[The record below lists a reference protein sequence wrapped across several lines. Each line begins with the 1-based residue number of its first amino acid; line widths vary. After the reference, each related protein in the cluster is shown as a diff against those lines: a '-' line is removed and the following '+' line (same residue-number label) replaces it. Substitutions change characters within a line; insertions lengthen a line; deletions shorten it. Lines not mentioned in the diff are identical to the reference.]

1 MNVRKTMSA
10 LKLVCVPTIIL
21 LFGLA
26 SAPVAGG
33 VAFNS
38 DPAVTTYFDGSFN
51 QIQVWLAG
59 LDGRLYAHYYNQS
72 GWHTDDHGNGG
83 AASFYETPAVT
94 TYWDGSFNQIQAWL
108 TGTNGHLYAHYYN
121 QSGWH
126 TDDHGIAGNTFFFAT
141 PAVMTYWDGS
151 FNQIQAWLTGDDGHL
166 YAHYYNQ
173 SGWHTDDHGNGGA
186 ASFYGT
192 PAVTTYWDGSF
203 NQIQVWLTGTNG
215 HLYAHYY
222 NQSGW
227 HTDDHG
233 IAGSV
238 SFSGAPAVTTYWD
251 GSFNQIQV
259 WLTGTDG
266 HLHAHYFDQSGW
278 HTDDHGAGGSALFYG
293 TAAVMT
299 YWDGSFN
306 QIQVW
311 LTGSDDNLYAHY
323 FDQSGWHTDRH

>member
-1 MNVRKTMSA
+1 MSA
-10 LKLVCVPTIIL
+10 FKLVCVPTIIV
-21 LFGLA
+21 LFGLV
-26 SAPVAGG
+26 SAPVASG

-38 DPAVTTYFDGSFN
+38 DPAVTTYWDGSFN

-59 LDGRLYAHYYNQS
+59 LDGRLYSHYYNQG

-83 AASFYETPAVT
+83 AASFYGTPAVT
-94 TYWDGSFNQIQAWL
+94 TYWDGSFNQLQVWL
-108 TGTNGHLYAHYYN
+108 TG
-121 QSGWH
+121 
-126 TDDHGIAGNTFFFAT
+126 I
-141 PAVMTYWDGS
+141 
-151 FNQIQAWLTGDDGHL
+151 DGHL

-203 NQIQVWLTGTNG
+203 NQLQVWLTGNDG

-233 IAGSV
+233 NGGAA
-238 SFSGAPAVTTYWD
+238 SFYGAPAVT
-251 GSFNQIQV
+251 
-259 WLTGTDG
+259 
-266 HLHAHYFDQSGW
+266 
-278 HTDDHGAGGSALFYG
+278 
-293 TAAVMT
+293 T

-323 FDQSGWHTDRH
+323 YDQSGWHTDQH